1 MILGGRII
9 PGGTRM
15 NKTFAEITK
24 ELKADR
30 EAVAD
35 RWAEQYGSQINQVP
49 TVTSDTDE
57 VNPIHYSGEEV
68 YKAIGTVISR
78 LKLQPQSYS
87 DLSNVLKYLLRCGL
101 KGEVIIEFR
110 KAQWYLNKL
119 VEREDESTT
128 QSRNDRG
135 DTEV

>member
-1 MILGGRII
+1 
-9 PGGTRM
+9 M